1 MEKFFFGGP
10 SKESVVSLE
19 WVRAKNPS
27 AYRRPIGY
35 VDDDERLK
43 RLEAVRTGVTI
54 VGPL

>member
-1 MEKFFFGGP
+1 VEKFFFGGP

-27 AYRRPIGY
+27 AYRRPIGF

-43 RLEAVRTGVTI
+43 RLEAIRAGVTI